1 MSNSHFYFLPIVDL
15 FGDCFSLFYNFLGR
29 FCPIIIDRNLAW
41 ESPFCHCNKV
51 QLLQWVALFFF
62 FFQLSGKEICMSF
75 TFGALFCL
83 AVAQIY
89 PSCFFVLSVSSLWQR
104 SDKPLSSLLLKISV
118 PLTDLPQF
126 PWLLHPFLVTL
137 NILILR
143 THLIFLHLWCIFSS
157 GDGGGKILSL
167 S

>member
-1 MSNSHFYFLPIVDL
+1 MRQDRKIKYFRGNLDERKHSWKIRETCFLFCAFYFL
-15 FGDCFSLFYNFLGR
+15 
-29 FCPIIIDRNLAW
+29 W
-41 ESPFCHCNKV
+41 
-51 QLLQWVALFFF
+51 
-62 FFQLSGKEICMSF
+62 EICCSF
-75 TFGALFCL
+75 IHVKAKSNKWHAKKML
-83 AVAQIY
+83 
-89 PSCFFVLSVSSLWQR
+89 LSVSSLWQR